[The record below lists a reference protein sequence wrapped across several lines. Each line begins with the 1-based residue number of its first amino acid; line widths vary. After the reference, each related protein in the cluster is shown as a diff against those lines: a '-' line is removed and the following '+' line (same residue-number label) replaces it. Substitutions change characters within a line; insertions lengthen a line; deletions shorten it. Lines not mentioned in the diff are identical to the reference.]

1 MIKAITPAP
10 LLLKTTNAETADNVG
25 IQKLKRLV
33 MENTKNKK
41 EIIEEL
47 EGILKSN
54 KDNIYCDE
62 YQLADMIREALKL
75 YDV

>member
-1 MIKAITPAP
+1 MVITAAP
-10 LLLKTTNAETADNVG
+10 RQNKIMNAKIADNAGIGRLKT
-25 IQKLKRLV
+25 LV

-41 EIIEEL
+41 ELIEEL

-62 YQLADMIREALKL
+62 YQIADMIIEALKM
-75 YDV
+75 YDVWI

>member
-1 MIKAITPAP
+1 M
-10 LLLKTTNAETADNVG
+10 NAGIAGHVG
-25 IQKLKRLV
+25 IQKLKRYH
-33 MENTKNKK
+33 MENTKNK
-41 EIIEEL
+41 EELIEEL

>member
-1 MIKAITPAP
+1 M
-10 LLLKTTNAETADNVG
+10 NAETADNAG
-25 IQKLKRLV
+25 IQNLKRYR
-33 MENTKNKK
+33 MENTKNK
-41 EIIEEL
+41 EELIEEL

>member
-1 MIKAITPAP
+1 M
-10 LLLKTTNAETADNVG
+10 NAETADNAG
-25 IQKLKRLV
+25 TPQLKLLV
-33 MENTKNKK
+33 MENIKNKK

>member
-1 MIKAITPAP
+1 MAGRARP
-10 LLLKTTNAETADNVG
+10 LNKTTNAAAVAHAGTG
-25 IQKLKRLV
+25 GLTMSV
-33 MENTKNKK
+33 MENTKTKK

>member
-1 MIKAITPAP
+1 MS
-10 LLLKTTNAETADNVG
+10 AETADNAG
-25 IQKLKRLV
+25 TLQLKRFH
-33 MENTKNKK
+33 MENTKTKK

>member
-1 MIKAITPAP
+1 M
-10 LLLKTTNAETADNVG
+10 NAETVDSVG
-25 IQKLKRLV
+25 TLQLKRLV
-33 MENTKNKK
+33 MESIKTKK

>member
-1 MIKAITPAP
+1 MS
-10 LLLKTTNAETADNVG
+10 AETADNAG
-25 IQKLKRLV
+25 TQKLKRLV

-75 YDV
+75 YDF

>member
-1 MIKAITPAP
+1 M
-10 LLLKTTNAETADNVG
+10 NAETVDNVG
-25 IQKLKRLV
+25 TPQLKRYH
-33 MENTKNKK
+33 MENTKTKK